1 MLGFSLEFPLIH
13 TRISLTCLAFHV
25 LALLVMAP
33 AALAQAPSATAL
45 ATDPDRPLQVPGLVL
60 KDTVAVFTAP
70 AAWDGQDWMY
80 CGLAVAAVAG
90 SAMLLDRPVHNLMVR
105 NARSSWDQP
114 AQQIQKLGTSY
125 AVALA
130 GGFYLTGWA
139 TGKNEVRAM
148 GTDAISASLIT
159 GALIV
164 PASKYIIGRAAPDSG
179 AGPTSFKAFGSGDN
193 SFPSGH
199 TTEAFTLASVIASH
213 YTDTWVQVTSYGMAS
228 LVGIARLEQ
237 NAHWTSD
244 VVAGGILGTV
254 VGKAVVRM
262 NQRIRE
268 NDHAGLEFSVV
279 PEVRPGYRGLQA
291 ALRF

>member
-1 MLGFSLEFPLIH
+1 LIH
-13 TRISLTCLAFHV
+13 TRISLKSFSFQT
-25 LALLVMAP
+25 LALLALAP
-33 AALAQAPSATAL
+33 AVLAQTPAAP

-60 KDTVAVFTAP
+60 HDTVAVFTAP
-70 AAWDGQDWMY
+70 EAWDGQDWMY

-90 SAMLLDRPVHNLMVR
+90 SAVLLDRPVHNLMVR

-139 TGKNEVRAM
+139 TGKDEVRAT

-164 PASKYIIGRAAPDSG
+164 PASKYVIGRAAPDSG
-179 AGPTSFKAFGSGDN
+179 AGPTSFKAFGGGDN

-213 YTDTWVQVTSYGMAS
+213 YTDAWVQVASYGMAS
-228 LVGIARLEQ
+228 LVGVARLEQ

-291 ALRF
+291 SLRF

>member
-1 MLGFSLEFPLIH
+1 MAH
-13 TRISLTCLAFHV
+13 ARISFKQLTFQTI
-25 LALLVMAP
+25 ALLAMAS
-33 AALAQAPSATAL
+33 AALAQSTAPAPGTA
-45 ATDPDRPLQVPGLVL
+45 DPDRPLRVPGLVL

-90 SAMLLDRPVHNLMVR
+90 SAVLLDRPVHNLMVR
-105 NARSSWDQP
+105 NARSAWDKP
-114 AQQIQKLGTSY
+114 AQQIEKFGTSY
-125 AVALA
+125 AMVVA

-139 TGKNEVRAM
+139 TGKEEVRAT

-213 YTDTWVQVTSYGMAS
+213 YTDAWVQVASYGMAS
-228 LVGIARLEQ
+228 LVGVARLEQ

-268 NDHAGLEFSVV
+268 NDHAGLDFSVV

-291 ALRF
+291 SLRF